1 MPVVLELC
9 VDVRVTVGRPE
20 LERVEEKEDVRVLVE
35 TPVTVDEEVLEGLC
49 VVDRVDDL
57 EEVAVRLVVA
67 GPVLLE
73 VEVELE
79 VGVVVEVSEGV
90 CVEV

>member
-1 MPVVLELC
+1 
-9 VDVRVTVGRPE
+9 VTVGRPE

-35 TPVTVDEEVLEGLC
+35 IPVTVDEEVLEGLC

-67 GPVLLE
+67 GPVPLE
-73 VEVELE
+73 VEVKLE